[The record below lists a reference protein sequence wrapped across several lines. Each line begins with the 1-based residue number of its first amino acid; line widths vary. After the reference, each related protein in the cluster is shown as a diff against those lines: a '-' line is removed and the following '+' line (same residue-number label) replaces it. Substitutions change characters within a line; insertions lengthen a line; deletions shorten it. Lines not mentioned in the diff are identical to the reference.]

1 MSYLKQL
8 DYEFNMDLFDLSDPI
23 GIQGGS
29 YLTKLL
35 YESKPLQIV
44 LQECFSKQSIITKNN
59 KKYIDLMF
67 EDNKNLIN
75 LFENLEEKITDII
88 FEKSNLWFHTPLDRE
103 DIVSQF
109 TSPLKLYKGGKYTL
123 FRGTIKDDCAIYN
136 NSHEYLNEEHI
147 KNDSV
152 LIPLIEIKG
161 IRFSTKE
168 FKFDIEI
175 KQIMVMPNVDLKKC
189 LIDKVSN
196 INYDESSNNDNNLD
210 KDSNKNVEQL
220 IHENII
226 HNDDTKEIEDNVT
239 EDNVTE
245 DKEIEDNVTEDNV
258 TEDNVTEDK
267 ETGDKETEDN
277 VTEDNVTEDKETDYN
292 VTEDNVLIDIND
304 VVDDSKEKDINYD
317 TDTNNDTDDI
327 TNNNLTDN
335 NSDKFIQENNL
346 DKDYNL
352 ENILNDI
359 NGENVMIEDNN
370 MLWLKIRDECK
381 KARTRA
387 INAYLKKRRIKGTL
401 EGILDVD
408 DESDD
413 DLDYIL
419 YEAGME

>member
-1 MSYLKQL
+1 
-8 DYEFNMDLFDLSDPI
+8 PI

-103 DIVSQF
+103 DIASQF

-123 FRGTIKDDCAIYN
+123 LRGTIKDDCAIYN
-136 NSHEYLNEEHI
+136 NSHEYLNEDHI

-152 LIPLIEIKG
+152 FIPLIEIKG

-226 HNDDTKEIEDNVT
+226 HNDDTNKE
-239 EDNVTE
+239 
-245 DKEIEDNVTEDNV
+245 

-267 ETGDKETEDN
+267 ETED
-277 VTEDNVTEDKETDYN
+277 
-292 VTEDNVLIDIND
+292 
-304 VVDDSKEKDINYD
+304 
-317 TDTNNDTDDI
+317 
-327 TNNNLTDN
+327 
-335 NSDKFIQENNL
+335 
-346 DKDYNL
+346 
-352 ENILNDI
+352 
-359 NGENVMIEDNN
+359 
-370 MLWLKIRDECK
+370 
-381 KARTRA
+381 
-387 INAYLKKRRIKGTL
+387 
-401 EGILDVD
+401 
-408 DESDD
+408 
-413 DLDYIL
+413 
-419 YEAGME
+419 